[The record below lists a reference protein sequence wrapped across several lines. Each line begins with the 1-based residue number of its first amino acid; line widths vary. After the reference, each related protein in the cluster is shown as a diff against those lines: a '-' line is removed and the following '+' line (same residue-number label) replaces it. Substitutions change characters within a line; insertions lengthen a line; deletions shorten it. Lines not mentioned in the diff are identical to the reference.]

1 MCTILFT
8 CLDKGNTFLLMIM
21 KISFHVDF
29 EGLLGFH
36 KPMEGARGGEGFVLQ
51 GCYE

>member
-1 MCTILFT
+1 MV
-8 CLDKGNTFLLMIM
+8 M
-21 KISFHVDF
+21 KMFFHVDF

-36 KPMEGARGGEGFVLQ
+36 KPMEGARGGKVFILQ